1 MRFFSYPLIASSLLI
16 AGGLTNSASANSY
29 VDDLEA
35 LNCDNLTSIITYHA
49 NMTSGGATLCE
60 FYQSLSIIKNDEIIT
75 TNTSSIT
82 SNSSSIT
89 SNTSNIT
96 SNSSSITSNSSSITS
111 NTSSL
116 STNTSKISDNTSN
129 ITSNTSDISNHTSSL
144 STNTSNISGNTS
156 NISGNTSSIN
166 SNSSSIS
173 SNTSDI
179 TSNTSN
185 ISSNTSD
192 ISSNTSNISSNT
204 SNISSNTS
212 NISSNQSAI
221 NTNIS
226 NINTNTLNINTNT
239 SNINTNTSNINTNK
253 NNINNLGQGV
263 AGATALSGALNALP
277 QIGSNDSNAS
287 CGLGS
292 ASYSGRI
299 GLGFGCAKKINQ
311 RIDVNAG
318 GSFVFGGSHDY
329 GDGTLD
335 NSMVKAGVVF
345 KLGKLNNQ
353 TMIND
358 KITNGCSIDVCE
370 RINALEGQ
378 NKELLEKQNDLLDS
392 QATLLARLATL
403 EKSIA
408 KK

>member
-1 MRFFSYPLIASSLLI
+1 M
-16 AGGLTNSASANSY
+16 
-29 VDDLEA
+29 
-35 LNCDNLTSIITYHA
+35 
-49 NMTSGGATLCE
+49 
-60 FYQSLSIIKNDEIIT
+60 
-75 TNTSSIT
+75 
-82 SNSSSIT
+82 
-89 SNTSNIT
+89 
-96 SNSSSITSNSSSITS
+96 
-111 NTSSL
+111 
-116 STNTSKISDNTSN
+116 
-129 ITSNTSDISNHTSSL
+129 
-144 STNTSNISGNTS
+144 
-156 NISGNTSSIN
+156 
-166 SNSSSIS
+166 
-173 SNTSDI
+173 
-179 TSNTSN
+179 
-185 ISSNTSD
+185 
-192 ISSNTSNISSNT
+192 
-204 SNISSNTS
+204 
-212 NISSNQSAI
+212 
-221 NTNIS
+221 
-226 NINTNTLNINTNT
+226 NINTNR
-239 SNINTNTSNINTNK
+239 

-345 KLGKLNNQ
+345 KLGKINNQ

-370 RINALEGQ
+370 RINALEEKNKKLLEKQNALGDQ
-378 NKELLEKQNDLLDS
+378 NKELLTN